1 MSNGKL
7 IGFDLDGCLA
17 DTNSVELRLIDRN
30 PDPAEKKFEYEIF
43 YRQIKPIFS
52 AKEFMYEGDKGI
64 IITARDGTD
73 EKLVQLTERWVNKY
87 FPEFE
92 LVFAGQDPT
101 LKDRG
106 LWREWQEDIVDR
118 KVKIIREK
126 GVYVYFDDSP
136 TIAEGLREKGI
147 VCMQFGG
154 RI

>member
-1 MSNGKL
+1 MGKL
-7 IGFDLDGCLA
+7 IGFDLDGCLS
-17 DTNSVELRLIDRN
+17 DTNSIELRLIDQN
-30 PDPAEKKFEYEIF
+30 PDPKERDFQYELF
-43 YRQIKPIFS
+43 YRQNKPIFF
-52 AKEFMYEGDKGI
+52 AKEFMHEDDRGI

-73 EKLVQLTERWVNKY
+73 PKLVKLTQRWVGKY

-106 LWREWQEDIVDR
+106 LWREWQEDIVER

-136 TIAEGLREKGI
+136 TIIEGLRDRGI
-147 VCMQFGG
+147 VAMQFGG